1 MKRSASTVRQG
12 GHGALRA
19 AALLCAAGALLPA
32 CSSSREADPARPAD
46 PRFAEEWDARAL
58 AAGARGD
65 TDAEMIAWLRALRA
79 EDGDRRRRELGRL
92 AGHRRRLLASFHHA
106 EASPDSKLGPIALS
120 PDGRYL
126 ATATDAVRIWDAKS
140 GELVAGP
147 LPHGSSVCAM
157 AFGAGS
163 SRLVTAVP
171 EGRVWIWSTDDGGR
185 IAGPLEHGCGTWWIE
200 LGVDGDLL
208 ATADDTCLRVWDLRS
223 GRLLTGPF
231 PHESDV
237 YWSLA
242 FSASGGLIAMGDD
255 DGLVRLWRIAD
266 GKLAHPPLAHPGG
279 VWRMALGPAGRKLAV
294 AIPDGEPWDWRA
306 SSVFGVHLWDTETG
320 ERLRSPL
327 GFSPTVD
334 SFAFSPDGDR
344 LVAEGFGWTN
354 AWDLASGRIVGK
366 PLWSDDYCDD
376 WREKYASNPEALSP
390 DGSRF
395 ASAGIADTVRVWD
408 VLSGRPIGPPL
419 LHGARVEALDLSED
433 GRLLATASQDGVAR
447 LWETGALGPA
457 ETPPGEVD
465 VDVYPS
471 PDDRA
476 LLVVREEGLVQLLDP
491 RGREPAVEL
500 YRGEPVCEMGFSG
513 DGHLCALV
521 ESYDAVRL
529 IDTSRRE
536 AVGEPLRHTDYLS
549 LPTLDATGER
559 LAVTGYWYTWVW
571 DSARATPLACLGGHA
586 SLDGCSEMAF
596 ARDGSLVAAG
606 GSAGAWDLDRLE
618 LRHSIEIMEGPGGIA
633 LSTDGRVLVNV
644 DRELVRVRSTEPN
657 EPRVHAWRHDREIEV
672 EPPPVLSR
680 DGSRL
685 AAVDDDRAAWVWE
698 TRTGRRLAG
707 PLPHGAKIDALALD
721 PEGERIATC
730 SEGLIRVWE
739 VEGGTPLTGSSPIPI
754 TGDCAELEFVPG
766 GDRLAVSTWVKTRR
780 LWSVATGEPIGPP
793 LEGPR
798 AVRPIRFSG
807 DGGLLAG
814 IGKDDCV
821 WLWDARTARLEGCIS
836 SRDGPI
842 AEIALSHEGD
852 LLALSDGEGDLQ
864 LWDVRERRLLAE
876 GMRHGERLI
885 TLSFSPHGRRVLS
898 RSGHELALARLW
910 DSSTGKLV
918 ATLECDRSP
927 GDSAFSLDGRLLAVG
942 DEDGHIQVWDA
953 EKGELAAPIL
963 DLGAGIRRIGFDT
976 TGTLLAAIGE
986 SFEAA
991 LWEMETWS
999 LVFGPA
1005 SPDEFDRFAGLPAG
1019 SGRIVMCE
1027 EGRGPWAWGVLD
1039 EDRLEALP
1047 PSVRRELE
1055 VDHPGSLLA
1064 VRWGT
1069 SGCLAH
1075 LWRQDGLRLAPL
1087 GTRRVPQS
1095 ESFELARGELAY
1107 GLQISD
1113 HPGGRVL
1120 IGARPTRE
1128 GQEMAVLDFADPGP
1142 DRLEG
1147 EPEALMREWQ
1157 RRLGLR
1163 IDVSG
1168 AIVPAH
1174 HEAAPGPE
1182 RDR

>member
-1 MKRSASTVRQG
+1 MKRSASTMRQG

-19 AALLCAAGALLPA
+19 AALLCAAGALLPGS
-32 CSSSREADPARPAD
+32 SSSREADPARPAD
-46 PRFAEEWDARAL
+46 SRLAEEWEGRAL

-65 TDAEMIAWLRALRA
+65 TDAEMIAWLAALQA

-92 AGHRRRLLASFHHA
+92 AGHRERLLASFHHA

-126 ATATDAVRIWDAKS
+126 ATATDAVRTWDARS

-185 IAGPLEHGCGTWWIE
+185 VAGPLEHGCGTWWIE

-223 GRLLTGPF
+223 GSLLTGPF

-279 VWRMALGPAGRKLAV
+279 VWRMAFGPAGRRLAV
-294 AIPDGEPWDWRA
+294 AIPDGEPWDWGA
-306 SSVFGVHLWDTETG
+306 SRVFGVHLWDTETG

-334 SFAFSPDGDR
+334 SLAFSPDGDR
-344 LVAEGFGWTN
+344 LIAEGFGWTN
-354 AWDLASGRIVGK
+354 AWEVTSGRIVGK

-408 VLSGRPIGPPL
+408 VLSGRPIGAPL
-419 LHGARVEALDLSED
+419 LHGARVTALDFSGD
-433 GRLLATASQDGVAR
+433 GQFLATSSDDGVAR
-447 LWETGALGPA
+447 LWETATLAPA
-457 ETPPGEVD
+457 EQPPGEMD
-465 VDVYPS
+465 VDIYPS
-471 PDDRA
+471 PNGSA
-476 LLVVREEGLVQLLDP
+476 VLVVRDEGVVQLVDP
-491 RGREPAVEL
+491 QGREPPVEL
-500 YRGEPVCEMGFSG
+500 YRGEPVCGMAFSG
-513 DGHLCALV
+513 DGSLCAV
-521 ESYDAVRL
+521 VTSYNAVRL
-529 IDTSRRE
+529 IDTTRR
-536 AVGEPLRHTDYLS
+536 VGVGQTLWHTEHLFT
-549 LPTLDATGER
+549 PTLDAMGER
-559 LAVTGYWYTWVW
+559 LAAVSYGHAWVW
-571 DSARATPLACLGGHA
+571 DSRRAIPLACLGGQA
-586 SLDGCSEMAF
+586 SLDCDSEMAF
-596 ARDGSLVAAG
+596 TQDGTLVTAG
-606 GSAGAWDLDRLE
+606 WGLGAWDLDRLE
-618 LRHSIEIMEGPGGIA
+618 LSHSIEVMEEPGAFA
-633 LSTDGRVLVNV
+633 LSANGRVFATI
-644 DRELVRVRSTEPN
+644 DRELVRVRSTDPAD
-657 EPRVHAWRHDREIEV
+657 PRVHVWRHDQTMEG
-672 EPPPVLSR
+672 EPSPVLSR

-685 AAVDDDRAAWVWE
+685 AAIDCDGSAWVWE
-698 TRTGRRLAG
+698 SRTGNRLAG
-707 PLPHGAKIDALALD
+707 PLIHAAKIDALALD
-721 PEGERIATC
+721 PAGERIATC
-730 SEGLIRVWE
+730 SDGVLRVWE
-739 VEGGTPLTGSSPIPI
+739 AVGGAPLVGSRPIPVA
-754 TGDCAELEFVPG
+754 GDIDEVEFVPG
-766 GDRLAVSTWVKTRR
+766 GDRIAVSSWVRTRR
-780 LWSVATGEPIGPP
+780 IWSVATGKPIGPA
-793 LEGPR
+793 LEGPHI
-798 AVRPIRFSG
+798 VWPIHFSG
-807 DGGLLAG
+807 DGGLLARVG
-814 IGKDDCV
+814 EDDRV
-821 WLWDARTARLEGCIS
+821 WLWDAHTAALLGRIP
-836 SRDGPI
+836 SRGGSID
-842 AEIALSHEGD
+842 EIALSREGV

-864 LWDVRERRLLAE
+864 VWDVRDRRPLAE
-876 GMRHGERLI
+876 GMRHGERI
-885 TLSFSPHGRRVLS
+885 ASLSFSPDGRRLLS
-898 RSGHELALARLW
+898 RSRHELPLARLW
-910 DSSTGKLV
+910 DSGTGRLV
-918 ATLECDRSP
+918 ATLECDRPS
-927 GDSAFSLDGRLLAVG
+927 GDFAFSPDGRLLAAG
-942 DEDGHIQVWDA
+942 SEDGRIRVWNT

-1163 IDVSG
+1163 IDSSG